1 MRVEAYNKI
10 GQVYQAN
17 QKMRT
22 RETVK
27 GSERDALTISE
38 TARDYQTARQALA
51 QVPDIREARVSA
63 IKQSME
69 AGTYQVNAES
79 FAAKLIARYEEL
91 SL

>member
-10 GQVYQAN
+10 GQVYHAN

-51 QVPDIREARVSA
+51 QVPDIREDRVSA